1 MPQIETIQRNTNQG
15 HNPAIMRYQHG
26 QGVGGIRQAVEMLR
40 IIIGLNRGS
49 GLAMAV
55 LALALAAPAGAQENL
70 DLGKSGAQMFA
81 SNCAICHKSAQALN
95 RSSGPFGLS
104 NFLREHYT
112 TSRESASVLAAY
124 VESLGRAPEPAKRAG
139 AAKRTPKGDDKGK
152 LEEKKLKP
160 GEAKSAKPGKTGKP
174 AGPTIS
180 GPKPSEP
187 KASEPKTSEP
197 KTSEPKPSEPKP
209 VEAKPAESNTSEPKP
224 DAAPAAKPDKP
235 EKSD

>member
-1 MPQIETIQRNTNQG
+1 MSGFWRCLVGIC
-15 HNPAIMRYQHG
+15 
-26 QGVGGIRQAVEMLR
+26 GVVGF
-40 IIIGLNRGS
+40 
-49 GLAMAV
+49 LA
-55 LALALAAPAGAQENL
+55 AAPAGAQENL
-70 DLGKSGAQMFA
+70 DSGKSGAQMFA

-124 VESLGRAPEPAKRAG
+124 LESLGRAPEPSKRAG
-139 AAKRTPKGDDKGK
+139 ATKRTPKGDDKGK
-152 LEEKKLKP
+152 LEEKKPKS

-174 AGPTIS
+174 AGPTTS
-180 GPKPSEP
+180 GP
-187 KASEPKTSEP
+187 KASEPKASEP

-209 VEAKPAESNTSEPKP
+209 AESNSSEPKP
-224 DAAPAAKPDKP
+224 DAAPAAKPAKP